1 MDLKR
6 AAIALAGFITGLVA
20 LTTVATAEDRVGMA
34 VEKQLG
40 FQPAASPVM
49 EEMIQ
54 FHDLI
59 LMPIITVIALFVI
72 ALILYVMFRFSAKR
86 NPQPSTTT
94 HNTFIEVVWTLVPV
108 IILMVIAIPS
118 FRLLYKQDV
127 MPDADVVI
135 NVTGITWNW
144 DYEYPDEGISFN
156 SAIVATADEWPEAA
170 RDIQGMLGRSGEL
183 PYRRLLDVNTRVVV
197 PVDQNVVMNVT
208 AADVI
213 HAWTIPAFGAKVD
226 AVPGRINQL
235 WFRATETGTYYGQ
248 CSELCGVGHAYMP
261 IAVEV
266 VSAAEYNA
274 WLSRAKEQ
282 YASSGAVQLADAR

>member
-86 NPQPSTTT
+86 NPSLQPPPTIHLSK
-94 HNTFIEVVWTLVPV
+94 
-108 IILMVIAIPS
+108 S
-118 FRLLYKQDV
+118 FGRLC
-127 MPDADVVI
+127 
-135 NVTGITWNW
+135 
-144 DYEYPDEGISFN
+144 
-156 SAIVATADEWPEAA
+156 
-170 RDIQGMLGRSGEL
+170 RS
-183 PYRRLLDVNTRVVV
+183 
-197 PVDQNVVMNVT
+197 
-208 AADVI
+208 
-213 HAWTIPAFGAKVD
+213 
-226 AVPGRINQL
+226 
-235 WFRATETGTYYGQ
+235 
-248 CSELCGVGHAYMP
+248 
-261 IAVEV
+261 
-266 VSAAEYNA
+266 
-274 WLSRAKEQ
+274 
-282 YASSGAVQLADAR
+282 SS